1 MITDN
6 SGCQNDSAASPSNGS
21 AFDVV
26 MCSGEND
33 FGRRAEAVKVS
44 NRFPL
49 ILQVRPNTNMC

>member
-6 SGCQNDSAASPSNGS
+6 NGCQNDSAASPPNGI

-26 MCSGEND
+26 NCSGEND
-33 FGRRAEAVKVS
+33 FRKRAEAIRVS

-49 ILQVRPNTNMC
+49 ILQVRPNTDIC